1 MHSYISLYIIHHIKR
16 LWRGVR
22 SLAKD
27 MVSINHEV
35 DQASPN
41 SIQVSGLRGIG
52 GPEHAKQSVGLLRK
66 PKSVP
71 YDHLLIGAGVKWGK
85 LLLLIVLSIN
95 MHPSPT
101 RRGGTLEFIPQE
113 SGEVNK
119 VGVANIF
126 SGHPSHG

>member
-1 MHSYISLYIIHHIKR
+1 
-16 LWRGVR
+16 
-22 SLAKD
+22 

-41 SIQVSGLRGIG
+41 SIQVSGLRGNG

-101 RRGGTLEFIPQE
+101 RRGGTLELIPQE
-113 SGEVNK
+113 SGKVNK

-126 SGHPSHG
+126 SGYPSHG